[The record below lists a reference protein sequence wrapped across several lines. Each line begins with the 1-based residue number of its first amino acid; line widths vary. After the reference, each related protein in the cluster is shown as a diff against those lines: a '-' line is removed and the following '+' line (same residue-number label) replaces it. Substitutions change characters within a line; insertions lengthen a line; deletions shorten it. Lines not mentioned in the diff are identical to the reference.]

1 MADSKKIET
10 EYEKKARKEKLGFK
24 KGGAVKSSASKRAD
38 GCVQRGKTRG
48 KIV

>member
-1 MADSKKIET
+1 MAKCKTKKM
-10 EYEKKARKEKLGFK
+10 AM
-24 KGGAVKSSASKRAD
+24 GGVASASKRAD